1 VILNLSKKEI
11 EDKIKAQIALEF
23 NCSPEDFDKT
33 ENVITA
39 ACLNEKRRKF
49 SDKSFFLQM
58 ATFGKGTVISAD
70 ESIHPW
76 LTEWVKGKQ
85 GMWLFEQHNYFE
97 LECELRK
104 HGYKMALTH
113 HMFMPVPISC
123 VEARSDVEK
132 QAMSFV
138 ESGYNIK
145 WLEQKDIAPFYG
157 NENFPNAICDK
168 FKPERPDV
176 LCVVAMDGDKIM
188 GMAGCSADTPQLWQ
202 IGIDVLPEYRGRG
215 VAKTLV
221 TLLKNETF
229 RRGAIPYY
237 GTSLSNLAS
246 WKTALECG
254 FRPLWVEAE
263 SQPDE
268 KKDFAK

>member
-1 VILNLSKKEI
+1 M
-11 EDKIKAQIALEF
+11 
-23 NCSPEDFDKT
+23 
-33 ENVITA
+33 
-39 ACLNEKRRKF
+39 R
-49 SDKSFFLQM
+49 
-58 ATFGKGTVISAD
+58 SA
-70 ESIHPW
+70 ESGI
-76 LTEWVKGKQ
+76 
-85 GMWLFEQHNYFE
+85 WLFEQHNYYE

-113 HMFMPVPISC
+113 HMFMPLPELI
-123 VEARSDVEK
+123 EIKTDL
-132 QAMSFV
+132 
-138 ESGYNIK
+138 NIK
-145 WLEQKDIAPFYG
+145 WLEQKDITPFYG

-188 GMAGCSADTPQLWQ
+188 GMAGCSADTPELWQ

-215 VAKTLV
+215 LAKTLV
-221 TLLKNETF
+221 TLLRNETF

-254 FRPLWVEAE
+254 FKPCWVESE

-268 KKDFAK
+268 KMEFAK